1 VKRLVI
7 LFLAI
12 SACTSMPANTVR
24 TADTR
29 PGIAVEG
36 APAGSKL
43 FIDGNAAGDASA
55 FNGQPGV
62 VRVEAGTHEV
72 DIRDASGR
80 VLFRQKV
87 FVDSETKT
95 VVVH

>member
-1 VKRLVI
+1 MKRLVMI
-7 LFLAI
+7 FLA
-12 SACTSMPANTVR
+12 ACSMPATTVR

-29 PGIAVEG
+29 PAIAVEG
-36 APAGSKL
+36 APAGSRL
-43 FIDGNAAGDASA
+43 FIDGNAAGEASA
-55 FNGQPGV
+55 YNGQPGV
-62 VRVEAGTHEV
+62 VRVEPGTHEV

-87 FVDSETKT
+87 FVESETKT